1 MPQGI
6 PFFFEKMKGQS
17 MNKLLIVVTS
27 LLCVLNGQITYN
39 EWKDVQYESPN
50 YATLYL
56 CSQINGQDKALRYAK
71 NMTSKMLSSS
81 DSTAKKLDSTFAIP
95 DRVLIAGDLLVMIVD
110 WIEERPQLWN
120 LDIRNLTLYAR
131 LDIYG
136 DSETKQYVKEKL
148 TKALFKES

>member
-6 PFFFEKMKGQS
+6 PFFFEKMKGQL
-17 MNKLLIVVTS
+17 MNKQLIVVTS

>member
-1 MPQGI
+1 
-6 PFFFEKMKGQS
+6 
-17 MNKLLIVVTS
+17 S
-27 LLCVLNGQITYN
+27 LLCILNGQITYN
-39 EWKDVQYESPN
+39 EWKEIQETHPA